1 MLHFGDF
8 YIVLLKRCDEM
19 FQDRLKELLQI
30 QGKSQKELAEFVGVK
45 QNTVSAWINQGN
57 SPKIEHIYRIVDFF
71 SITFDSLFVGTPV
84 CTVIDAKE
92 IIKDKIPIDE
102 RNLLNMYRELD
113 EKGKELV
120 QNSTREIWADHRQP
134 KCKSTTTENKNID

>member
-1 MLHFGDF
+1 MKCQLHMLHFGDF

-92 IIKDKIPIDE
+92 IIKDSVDC
-102 RNLLNMYRELD
+102 R
-113 EKGKELV
+113 
-120 QNSTREIWADHRQP
+120 
-134 KCKSTTTENKNID
+134 